1 MEVKLVQLSFAFA
14 AASEPAPG
22 SESDGGE
29 SAEPSPL
36 APSGPG
42 PAGTASLISSAKPEE
57 QAPSVAAPRNLAE
70 VVARLQA
77 DLGLGSNRQRDLIS
91 AVRRMAELVGKP
103 LDALAADLN
112 ALRPRINAV
121 RPALHQISPKTW
133 TNLKTNFRAAVLSA
147 GGHQRSQAP
156 RSPDW
161 QVLHERLPDKRMAN
175 GLSRFITW
183 CSGQGIAAEQVDDAA
198 MTRFRAALGTDTL
211 VPDPNDCHRRSA
223 RLWNEAVAR
232 VPGWPACPVVVPDYH
247 QPRTTLHEQ
256 DLPASFGADLRRHL
270 EWAAGTDPLAE
281 PAPPKAL
288 APRTLRLRRTQLL
301 LAASRLV
308 ASGREPSSITSLSV
322 LVEPEAVK
330 TILRSYLN
338 GAGKPTEFTRGL
350 AITLV
355 SVATH
360 WVRVDEAQLTALQ
373 AIKRRLGS
381 TKVALTEKNR
391 ATLRQLDDPA
401 VLGRLLELPERLA
414 GEARRMESRPRA
426 AVAMQLAVAITLLL
440 HAPLRMANLH
450 ALRLDRHL
458 SQPGGSKRP
467 WLISIPVAESKNG
480 ERIDYELA
488 GGAAVLLDRYLA
500 RFRPALVKGD
510 CPFLFPGED
519 GVGGKDQ
526 GTLSQQLVEIIETR
540 VGIRLT
546 PHQFRHLAA
555 RLLLRAAPG
564 AFGAAQQLL
573 GHKHL
578 KTTTAFY
585 AGIDTLTAGRQYDR
599 ILESTRTQ
607 LPQRRP
613 RRRS

>member
-1 MEVKLVQLSFAFA
+1 VVTQLEADLA
-14 AASEPAPG
+14 
-22 SESDGGE
+22 
-29 SAEPSPL
+29 L
-36 APSGPG
+36 AP
-42 PAGTASLISSAKPEE
+42 I
-57 QAPSVAAPRNLAE
+57 
-70 VVARLQA
+70 
-77 DLGLGSNRQRDLIS
+77 RQRDLIS
-91 AVRRMAELVGKP
+91 AVRRMADLVGKP
-103 LDALAADLN
+103 LDALPADLN

-121 RPALHQISPKTW
+121 RPALHQISAKTW
-133 TNLKTNFRAAVLSA
+133 TNLKTNFRAAVLAA
-147 GGHQRSQAP
+147 GGRQRSRAV
-156 RSPDW
+156 RSADW
-161 QVLHERLPDKRMAN
+161 QTLHERLPDKRMAN

-183 CSGQGIAAEQVDDAA
+183 CSRQGIAPEQVDDAV
-198 MTRFRAALGTDTL
+198 MTRFRTALGSDTL

-223 RLWNEAVAR
+223 RLWNEAGAR
-232 VPGWPACPVVVPDYH
+232 VPGWPAQRVTVPDYH
-247 QPRTTLHEQ
+247 RPSVTLREQ
-256 DLPASFGADLRRHL
+256 DLPASFGEDLRRHL
-270 EWAAGTDPLAE
+270 DWAAGADPLAE

-308 ASGREPSSITSLSV
+308 ASGRAPNSITGLSA

-330 TILRSYLN
+330 TILRSYLAVSDN
-338 GAGKPTEFTRGL
+338 RPSEFVRGL
-350 AITLV
+350 AITLI

-360 WVRVDEAQLTALQ
+360 WARVDETQLATLR
-373 AIKRRLGS
+373 AIKRKLGP

-401 VLGRLLELPERLA
+401 VLGRLLELPDRLA
-414 GEARRMESRPRA
+414 GEARQMESRSRA

-440 HAPLRMANLH
+440 RAPLRMANLY

-458 SQPGGSKRP
+458 SRPGGPKRP
-467 WLISIPVAESKNG
+467 WLISIPAAEAKNG
-480 ERIDYELA
+480 ERLDYELA
-488 GGAAVLLDRYLA
+488 GAAAILLDRYLA
-500 RFRPALVKGD
+500 RFRPVLAKGD

-519 GVGGKDQ
+519 GLGCKDQ
-526 GTLSQQLVEIIETR
+526 GTLSQQLVDIIETR

-578 KTTTAFY
+578 KTTTGFY

-599 ILESTRTQ
+599 ILQATRAR
-607 LPQRRP
+607 LPQRRL

>member
-1 MEVKLVQLSFAFA
+1 VVRLEIDPGLS
-14 AASEPAPG
+14 P
-22 SESDGGE
+22 
-29 SAEPSPL
+29 
-36 APSGPG
+36 
-42 PAGTASLISSAKPEE
+42 T
-57 QAPSVAAPRNLAE
+57 
-70 VVARLQA
+70 
-77 DLGLGSNRQRDLIS
+77 RQRDLIS
-91 AVRRMAELVGKP
+91 AVRRIAELMDKP
-103 LDALAADLN
+103 LDALPADLN
-112 ALRPRINAV
+112 ALRPRVNAV

-147 GGHQRSQAP
+147 GGRQHSRAP

-161 QVLHERLPDKRMAN
+161 QGVHDRLPDKRMAN

-183 CSGQGIAAEQVDDAA
+183 CSGQGIAPEQVDDAA
-198 MTRFRAALGTDTL
+198 MTRFGAALGTDTL

-232 VPGWPACPVVVPDYH
+232 VPGWPARPIVAPDYH
-247 QPRTTLHEQ
+247 QPRATLREQ
-256 DLPASFGADLRRHL
+256 DLPASFAADLQRHL
-270 EWAAGTDPLAE
+270 DWAAGADPLAE

-301 LAASRLV
+301 LAASKLV
-308 ASGREPSSITSLSV
+308 ASGRAPGSITGLAV

-338 GAGKPTEFTRGL
+338 GTGKPTEFTRGM

-355 SVATH
+355 SVAAH
-360 WVRVDEAQLTALQ
+360 WVRVDETQLAALQ

-391 ATLRQLDDPA
+391 ATLRQLDDPV

-414 GEARRMESRPRA
+414 SEARQMESRPRA

-440 HAPLRMANLH
+440 RAPLRMANLR

-458 SQPGGSKRP
+458 SRPGGSKRP
-467 WLISIPVAESKNG
+467 WLISIPAAEAKNG

-488 GGAAVLLDRYLA
+488 GDAAILLDRYLT

-519 GVGGKDQ
+519 GLGCKDQ

-599 ILESTRTQ
+599 ILEATRAQ
-607 LPQRRP
+607 LPRRPP

>member
-1 MEVKLVQLSFAFA
+1 
-14 AASEPAPG
+14 
-22 SESDGGE
+22 
-29 SAEPSPL
+29 
-36 APSGPG
+36 
-42 PAGTASLISSAKPEE
+42 
-57 QAPSVAAPRNLAE
+57 
-70 VVARLQA
+70 
-77 DLGLGSNRQRDLIS
+77 
-91 AVRRMAELVGKP
+91 MAELIGKP
-103 LDALAADLN
+103 LDALPADLN

-121 RPALHQISPKTW
+121 RPAVHQISPKTW
-133 TNLKTNFRAAVLSA
+133 TNLKTNFRAAVLAA
-147 GGHQRSQAP
+147 GGRQHRRTG

-161 QVLHERLPDKRMAN
+161 QVLHEGLPDKRMAN

-183 CSGQGIAAEQVDDAA
+183 CSGQGIAPEQVDDAA
-198 MTRFRAALGTDTL
+198 MARFRAALGTDTL

-232 VPGWPACPVVVPDYH
+232 VPGWPAQHVAVPDYH
-247 QPRTTLHEQ
+247 RPSTTLQEQ
-256 DLPASFGADLRRHL
+256 DLPASFGEELRRHL
-270 EWAAGTDPLAE
+270 DWAAGTDPLAE

-288 APRTLRLRRTQLL
+288 APRTLRLRRSQLL

-308 ASGREPSSITSLSV
+308 ASGREPDSITGLAA
-322 LVEPEAVK
+322 LVEPETVK

-338 GAGKPTEFTRGL
+338 GHGNRPSEFVRGM

-355 SVATH
+355 SVAAH
-360 WVRVDEAQLTALQ
+360 WVRVDETQLTALR
-373 AIKRRLGS
+373 AIKRKLGS

-401 VLGRLLELPERLA
+401 VLGRLLELPDRLA
-414 GEARRMESRPRA
+414 GEARQMESRSRA

-458 SQPGGSKRP
+458 SRPGGPKRP
-467 WLISIPVAESKNG
+467 WLISIPMAESKNG

-488 GGAAVLLDRYLA
+488 GGPAVLLDRYLA

-519 GVGGKDQ
+519 GLGCKDQ

-585 AGIDTLTAGRQYDR
+585 AGIDTLTAGRQYDQ
-599 ILESTRTQ
+599 ILEATRAQ
-607 LPQRRP
+607 LPRRPP

>member
-1 MEVKLVQLSFAFA
+1 LP
-14 AASEPAPG
+14 EPVATPR
-22 SESDGGE
+22 
-29 SAEPSPL
+29 
-36 APSGPG
+36 
-42 PAGTASLISSAKPEE
+42 SLT
-57 QAPSVAAPRNLAE
+57 E
-70 VVARLQA
+70 VVAHVEA
-77 DLGLGSNRQRDLIS
+77 DSGLAPTRQRDLVS
-91 AVRRMAELVGKP
+91 AVRRIAELIGKP
-103 LDALAADLN
+103 LDALPADLN

-133 TNLKTNFRAAVLSA
+133 TNLKTNFRAAVLAA
-147 GGHQRSQAP
+147 GGRERGRSA
-156 RSPDW
+156 RSSDW
-161 QVLHERLPDKRMAN
+161 QTLHDCLPDKRMAN

-183 CSGQGIAAEQVDDAA
+183 CSGQGIAPAQVDDVV
-198 MTRFRAALGTDTL
+198 MTCFRAALGTDTL

-232 VPGWPACPVVVPDYH
+232 VPSWPARPIVVPDYH
-247 QPRTTLHEQ
+247 QPRTTLREQ

-281 PAPPKAL
+281 PTPAKAM

-308 ASGREPSSITSLSV
+308 ASGRDPGSITGLSV

-330 TILRSYLN
+330 TILRSYLS
-338 GAGKPTEFTRGL
+338 GPGKPTEFTGGM

-355 SVATH
+355 SVAAH
-360 WVRVDEAQLTALQ
+360 WVRVDETQLTALQ

-414 GEARRMESRPRA
+414 AEARQMASRPRA

-458 SQPGGSKRP
+458 SRPGGSKRP
-467 WLISIPVAESKNG
+467 WLISIPAAEATNG

-500 RFRPALVKGD
+500 RFRPALVKGE

-519 GVGGKDQ
+519 GRGCKDQ
-526 GTLSQQLVEIIETR
+526 GTLSQQLIEIIETR

-599 ILESTRTQ
+599 ILEATRAQ
-607 LPQRRP
+607 LPRRP
-613 RRRS
+613 SRRRS